1 MIAMGAFTA
10 VMTGVCYALQVRD
23 ERKKKKKKDEE
34 EMASLGGE
42 RREDV
47 VVGKLGDDAGRQ
59 STRGDVSDHSCK
71 A

>member
-1 MIAMGAFTA
+1 MIAMGAFTG

-23 ERKKKKKKDEE
+23 ERKKKKEEEE

-47 VVGKLGDDAGRQ
+47 VVGKLGDDDGRQ

>member
-23 ERKKKKKKDEE
+23 EGKKKKKDEE

-47 VVGKLGDDAGRQ
+47 VVGKLGDDDGRK